1 MKTKLL
7 LLFSIVFTA
16 KVFAADSLSVKSP
29 DGKIVFNLFIR
40 NGKLSFNIFS
50 GRNHVIRNSVIEI
63 SSDKIDVGY
72 GLHFLKTERS
82 ITNSTYPVL
91 GVHSTAHN
99 YSNNLKV
106 DLGMHRNYHLG
117 FEIKVFNDGA
127 AYRQVISSATQTI
140 VPEESTV
147 FNLPHAATV
156 WYHDLNM
163 HYESVHV
170 KKRVDSIQQG
180 EWLAPPVTF
189 QLPSGT
195 YACITEAALLN
206 YPGMAFMAN
215 GRNGLQV
222 TLANEQPTSYPYKLR
237 YSAEDTFRLKKPAV
251 IITPVITP
259 WRVVL
264 IAKDLNQLVNTDI
277 ITDLNSPPSK
287 KDFPSGIHS
296 TWLKPG
302 RAVWKYLDG
311 GGDGS
316 VEVAKHF
323 TDGAAALGFEH
334 NILEGFWTKWTDAE
348 LKEVINYSKQK
359 GVSIWLWK
367 HSRSLRDPAS
377 RDSFFKKCSD
387 FGVTGIKIDFFD
399 HEAKEVIDLYDAI
412 LKETSA
418 LHLMVDFHG
427 ANKPTGLNRTYPNE
441 LTREAVKGMEASKLT
456 DRATHETTLPF
467 TRMIAGP
474 MEYTVMH
481 FGQRR
486 KNTTWAHQVASA
498 AIMTAPMLTYAANPD
513 TILANPA
520 VEIIRS
526 IPSTWDETIVLQA
539 SSIGKCAA
547 FARRKGNIWFV
558 AVMNGTEP
566 RNINI
571 PLYFLKGSYKA
582 LIAKDGEAADKLI
595 IEDRNYNQNDVIH
608 LSLITGGGY
617 IARFSKF

>member
-7 LLFSIVFTA
+7 LLFSIVFTGQ
-16 KVFAADSLSVKSP
+16 VLAADSLGVKSP

-50 GRNHVIRNSVIEI
+50 GRNHVISNSVIEI
-63 SSDKIDVGY
+63 SSDKIDLGY
-72 GLHFLKTERS
+72 GLHFFKTERS
-82 ITNSTYPVL
+82 ITKNTYPVL
-91 GVHSTAHN
+91 GVHATAHN

-106 DLGMHRNYHLG
+106 DLGAHRNYRLR

-127 AYRQVISSATQTI
+127 AYRQIISSGTQTI

-147 FNLPHAATV
+147 FNLPHASTV

-170 KKRVDSIQQG
+170 KKRVDSIQHG

-189 QLPSGT
+189 QLASGT
-195 YACITEAALLN
+195 YACISEAALLN
-206 YPGMAFMAN
+206 YPGMAFMAD
-215 GRNGLQV
+215 GKNGLQV

-237 YSAEDTFRLKKPAV
+237 YSAEDTIRLKKPAV
-251 IITPVITP
+251 INTPVITP
-259 WRVVL
+259 WRVVI
-264 IAKDLNQLVNTDI
+264 IAKDLNQLVNSDI
-277 ITDLNSPPSK
+277 ISNLNSPPAK
-287 KDFPSGIHS
+287 KDFPEGIS
-296 TWLKPG
+296 TSWLKPG

-334 NILEGFWTKWTDAE
+334 NILEGFWTKWTDSE

-359 GVSIWLWK
+359 GVGIWLWK

-377 RDSFFKKCSD
+377 RDSFFKKCRD

-399 HEAKEVIDLYDAI
+399 HEAKEVIDLYEAI

-427 ANKPTGLNRTYPNE
+427 ANKPTGLNRTFPNE

-456 DRATHETTLPF
+456 DRATHETTILF

-498 AIMTAPMLTYAANPD
+498 AIMSAPMLTYAANPD

-526 IPSTWDETIVLQA
+526 IPSTWDETIVLPV
-539 SSIGKCAA
+539 SSIGECAA
-547 FARRKGNIWFV
+547 FARRKGNTWFV

-571 PLYFLKGSYKA
+571 PLYFLKGNYKA

-595 IEDRNYNQNDVIH
+595 IEERNYNQKDVIH
-608 LSLITGGGY
+608 LQLSAGGGY